1 MIKIGE
7 IIEGKISMNASGS
20 AYLVNHELPRD
31 IYIHRNNTNR
41 ALHLDTVKINV
52 VKGQGRE
59 FEGIVT
65 EITNRFRDEFVG
77 VIQISEKYA
86 FFIPDSNKMSV
97 DFFVPKK
104 KLKGAEDGQKVIVKL
119 TNWTEGAKNPNGEV
133 VKVLGSAGDNDVE
146 IHAILHEYDLPYEFE
161 PDILVEADAIS
172 VEIRQSDIDDRRDMR
187 AITTFTID
195 PVDAKDF
202 DDALSVEWINGQLQ
216 VGVHIADVSHY
227 LRPDTDLDKEAY
239 RRGTSVYLVDRVV
252 PMLPERLSNG
262 LCSLRPHE
270 DKLCFSAI
278 FTLDHNGAIVD
289 EWFGRTVIHSFH
301 RFSYEGAQDI
311 IEGTADYF
319 EDEIKTSWG
328 EHKNLYHLIAKD
340 LKDAVL
346 TLNTYAKKLRKQ
358 RLGEG
363 SITFDKQEI
372 RFKLDENN
380 KPVDLIFKI
389 AKDSNQLIEEF
400 MLLANRRVA
409 YVLNHNNYPDVNRIH
424 EEPSQEKL
432 GALKMFIK
440 QFGYDIKITSPKEI
454 TKSLNELLTLVKSK
468 PEENIIS
475 NLVVRSMQKAA
486 YSTKNLGH
494 YGLGFEDYAHFTS
507 PIRRY
512 PDVMVHRLLGRFLEK
527 KPAPKLDRLEGR
539 CIYLSDRERK
549 AQKAERDSIKY
560 MQSIYMSE
568 RIGNVYKGLI
578 TSVAEFGIF
587 VEITENKCEG
597 LIRLADIGGD
607 TFIVDMKNYC
617 VKGHNTGETIRLGDE
632 VHVIVGSVDIEK
644 KIINFK
650 LLR

>member
-1 MIKIGE
+1 MIKIGQT
-7 IIEGKISMNASGS
+7 IEGKISMNASGS
-20 AYLVNHELPRD
+20 AYLVNHDLPRD

-41 ALHLDTVKINV
+41 AFHLDTVKINV
-52 VKGQGRE
+52 VKGHGRE
-59 FEGIVT
+59 FEGVVT
-65 EITNRFRDEFVG
+65 EITQRFREEFVG
-77 VIQISEKYA
+77 VIQITEKYA
-86 FFIPDSNKMSV
+86 FFIPDSNKMPT
-97 DFFVPKK
+97 DFFIPKN
-104 KLKGAEDGQKVIVKL
+104 KLKGAKDSEKVIVKL
-119 TNWTEGAKNPNGEV
+119 TNWKEGSKNPNGEIV
-133 VKVLGSAGDNDVE
+133 RVLGSAGDNEVE

-161 PDILVEADAIS
+161 QDILAESEAIPAEIS
-172 VEIRQSDIDDRRDMR
+172 QSDIDERRDMR
-187 AITTFTID
+187 NVLTFTID
-195 PVDAKDF
+195 PADAKDF
-202 DDALSVEWINGQLQ
+202 DDALSVEWVDGQLQ

-278 FTLDHNGAIVD
+278 FTLDQNAAIVD
-289 EWFGRTVIHSFH
+289 EWFGRTIINSDH
-301 RFSYEGAQDI
+301 RYTYEEAQDV
-311 IEGTADYF
+311 IESPFTAKQGDKLF
-319 EDEIKTSWG
+319 
-328 EHKNLYHLIAKD
+328 N
-340 LKDAVL
+340 AVKE
-346 TLNTYAKKLRKQ
+346 LNIYAKKLRKQ

-372 RFKLDENN
+372 KFKLDENN

-409 YVLNHNNYPDVNRIH
+409 YVLNHNEYPDINRVH
-424 EEPSQEKL
+424 DEPNQEKL
-432 GALKMFIK
+432 VALKQFIK
-440 QFGYDIKITSPKEI
+440 QFGYDIKTTSPKEI
-454 TKSLNELLTLVKSK
+454 TNSLNALLASVKGK
-468 PEENIIS
+468 AEENIVS

-539 CIYLSDRERK
+539 CVYLSDRERK

-568 RIGNVYKGLI
+568 RVGNVYEGII
-578 TSVAEFGIF
+578 TSVTEYGIF
-587 VEITENKCEG
+587 VEIIENKCEG
-597 LIRLADIGGD
+597 LIKLADIGGD

-617 VKGHNTGETIRLGDE
+617 ARGHNTGETIRLGDK
-632 VHVIVGSVDIEK
+632 VHVIVQSVDIEK
-644 KIINFK
+644 KIINFT

>member
-1 MIKIGE
+1 
-7 IIEGKISMNASGS
+7 MNASGS
-20 AYLVNHELPRD
+20 AYLVNHDLPRD

-41 ALHLDTVKINV
+41 AFHLDTVKINV
-52 VKGQGRE
+52 VKGHGRE
-59 FEGIVT
+59 FEGVVT
-65 EITNRFRDEFVG
+65 EITQRFREEFVG
-77 VIQISEKYA
+77 VIQITEKYA
-86 FFIPDSNKMSV
+86 FFIPDSNKMPT
-97 DFFVPKK
+97 DFFIPKN
-104 KLKGAEDGQKVIVKL
+104 KLKGAKDSEKVIVKL
-119 TNWTEGAKNPNGEV
+119 TNWKEGSKNPNGEIV
-133 VKVLGSAGDNDVE
+133 RVLGSAGDNEVE

-161 PDILVEADAIS
+161 QDILAESEAIPAEIS
-172 VEIRQSDIDDRRDMR
+172 QSDIDERRDMR
-187 AITTFTID
+187 NVLTFTID
-195 PVDAKDF
+195 PADAKDF
-202 DDALSVEWINGQLQ
+202 DDALSVEWVDGQLQ

-278 FTLDHNGAIVD
+278 FTLDQNAAIVD
-289 EWFGRTVIHSFH
+289 EWFGRTIINSDH
-301 RFSYEGAQDI
+301 RYTYEEAQDV
-311 IEGTADYF
+311 IESPFTAKQGDKLF
-319 EDEIKTSWG
+319 
-328 EHKNLYHLIAKD
+328 N
-340 LKDAVL
+340 AVKE
-346 TLNTYAKKLRKQ
+346 LNIYAKKLRKQ

-372 RFKLDENN
+372 KFKLDENN

-409 YVLNHNNYPDVNRIH
+409 YVLNHNEYPDINRVH
-424 EEPSQEKL
+424 DEPNQEKL
-432 GALKMFIK
+432 VALKQFIK
-440 QFGYDIKITSPKEI
+440 QFGYDIKTTSPKEI
-454 TKSLNELLTLVKSK
+454 TNSLNALLASVKGK
-468 PEENIIS
+468 AEENIVS

-539 CIYLSDRERK
+539 CVYLSDRERK

-568 RIGNVYKGLI
+568 RVGNVYEGII
-578 TSVAEFGIF
+578 TSVTEYGIF
-587 VEITENKCEG
+587 VEIIENKCEG
-597 LIRLADIGGD
+597 LIKLADIGGD

-617 VKGHNTGETIRLGDE
+617 ARGHNTGETIRLGDK
-632 VHVIVGSVDIEK
+632 VHVIVQSVDIEK
-644 KIINFK
+644 KIINFT

>member
-1 MIKIGE
+1 MIKINE
-7 IIEGKISMNASGS
+7 IVEGKISMNASGS
-20 AYLVNHELPRD
+20 AYLVSEKLPRD
-31 IYIHRNNTNR
+31 IYIHKNNTNR
-41 ALHLDTVKINV
+41 ALHLDVVKIKI

-65 EITNRFRDEFVG
+65 EIVKRFRDEFVG
-77 VIQISEKYA
+77 AIQISQKHA
-86 FFIPDSNKMSV
+86 FFIPDSNKMPI
-97 DFFVPKK
+97 DFFIPLT
-104 KLKGAEDGQKVIVKL
+104 KLKDAKDGQKVVVRL
-119 TNWTEGAKNPNGEV
+119 TSWKDKAKNPNGEV
-133 VKVLGSAGDNDVE
+133 VKVLGEAGDNEVE
-146 IHAILHEYDLPYEFE
+146 IHSILHEYDLPYDFE
-161 PDILVEADAIS
+161 PDVLAEADAIS
-172 VEIRQSDIDDRRDMR
+172 SEIRQSDIEARKDMR
-187 AITTFTID
+187 DVLTFTID

-202 DDALSVEWINGQLQ
+202 DDALSVEWVDGQLK

-278 FTLDHNGAIVD
+278 FTLDHNGVIVD
-289 EWFGRTVIHSFH
+289 EWFGRTVINSDH
-301 RFSYEGAQDI
+301 RFSYEEAQDV
-311 IEGTADYF
+311 IEQKYEALDGL
-319 EDEIKTSWG
+319 
-328 EHKNLYHLIAKD
+328 KNC
-340 LKDAVL
+340 VL
-346 TLNTYAKKLRKQ
+346 TLDKYAKKLRKQ

-409 YVLNHNNYPDVNRIH
+409 YVLNHNDYPDVNRIH

-432 GALKMFIK
+432 GALKTFIK

-454 TKSLNELLTLVKSK
+454 TKSLNILLDSVKGK
-468 PEENIIS
+468 PEENIVS

-578 TSVAEFGIF
+578 TSVTEYGIF
-587 VEITENKCEG
+587 VEIMENKCEG
-597 LIRLADIGGD
+597 LVRLADIGGD
-607 TFIVDMKNYC
+607 TFVVDMKNYC
-617 VKGHNTGETIRLGDE
+617 ARGHNTGETIRLGDE
-632 VHVIVGSVDIEK
+632 VHVIVQSVDIEK
-644 KIINFK
+644 KIINFT

>member
-1 MIKIGE
+1 MIKINE
-7 IIEGKISMNASGS
+7 IVEGKISMNASGS
-20 AYLVNHELPRD
+20 AYLVSEKLPRD
-31 IYIHRNNTNR
+31 IYIHKNNTNR
-41 ALHLDTVKINV
+41 ALHLDVVKIKI

-65 EITNRFRDEFVG
+65 EIVKRFRDEFVG
-77 VIQISEKYA
+77 AIQISQKHA
-86 FFIPDSNKMSV
+86 FFIPDSNKMPI
-97 DFFVPKK
+97 DFFIPLT
-104 KLKGAEDGQKVIVKL
+104 KLKDAKDGQKVVVRL
-119 TNWTEGAKNPNGEV
+119 TSWKDKAKNPNGEV
-133 VKVLGSAGDNDVE
+133 VKVLGEAGDNEVE
-146 IHAILHEYDLPYEFE
+146 IHSILHEYDLPYDFE
-161 PDILVEADAIS
+161 PDVLAEADAIS
-172 VEIRQSDIDDRRDMR
+172 SEIRQSDIEARKDMR
-187 AITTFTID
+187 DVLTFTID

-202 DDALSVEWINGQLQ
+202 DDALSVEWVDGQLK

-278 FTLDHNGAIVD
+278 FTLDQNASIVG
-289 EWFGRTVIHSFH
+289 EWFGRTIINSDH
-301 RFSYEGAQDI
+301 RFTYEGAQEI
-311 IEGTADYF
+311 IEGKPHFY
-319 EDEIKTSWG
+319 ESDELDNDGYVKTLG
-328 EHKNLYHLIAKD
+328 GKI
-340 LKDAVL
+340 KDAVL
-346 TLNTYAKKLRKQ
+346 ALDKYAKKLRKQ

-409 YVLNHNNYPDVNRIH
+409 YLLNHNDYPDVNRVH
-424 EEPSQEKL
+424 EEPNQEKL
-432 GALKMFIK
+432 VALKQFIK
-440 QFGYDIKITSPKEI
+440 QFGYDIKVNTPQEITS
-454 TKSLNELLTLVKSK
+454 SLNKLLESVKGK
-468 PEENIIS
+468 AEENIVS

-494 YGLGFEDYAHFTS
+494 YGLGFKDYTHFTS

-512 PDVMVHRLLGRFLEK
+512 PDVMVHRLLGRYLDA
-527 KPAPKLDRLEGR
+527 KPAPKMDKLESR
-539 CIYLSDRERK
+539 CQYLSERERK

-560 MQSIYMSE
+560 MQTIYMSE
-568 RIGNVYKGLI
+568 RICNVYKGLI
-578 TSVAEFGIF
+578 TSVNDYGIF
-587 VEITENKCEG
+587 VEIAENKCEG

-607 TFIVDMKNYC
+607 TYSVDMKNYRLI
-617 VKGHNTGETIRLGDE
+617 GYNTGRVLRLGDE
-632 VHVIVGSVDIEK
+632 VLISVVSVDIEK
-644 KIINFK
+644 KNINFA
-650 LLR
+650 LIN

>member
-1 MIKIGE
+1 MKKEMMVGNQLEGE
-7 IIEGKISMNASGS
+7 IHFNQSGS
-20 AYLVNHELPRD
+20 AYFKSNQFLKSV
-31 IYIHRNNTNR
+31 YIHRNNTNR

-65 EITNRFRDEFVG
+65 EITHRFRDEFVG
-77 VIQISEKYA
+77 VIQVSEKYA
-86 FFIPDSNKMSV
+86 FFIPDSNKMPV
-97 DFFVPKK
+97 DFFIPKK
-104 KLKGAEDGQKVIVKL
+104 KLKGAEYGQKVIVKL

-161 PDILVEADAIS
+161 PDILAEADAINS
-172 VEIRQSDIDDRRDMR
+172 EIRQSDIDDRRDMR
-187 AITTFTID
+187 KITTFTID

-202 DDALSVEWINGQLQ
+202 DDALSVEWVNGQLQ

-278 FTLDHNGAIVD
+278 FTLDQNAAIVD
-289 EWFGRTVIHSFH
+289 EWFGRTVINSDH
-301 RFSYEGAQDI
+301 RYTYEEAQDI
-311 IEGTADYF
+311 IEQKYDVLDAL
-319 EDEIKTSWG
+319 
-328 EHKNLYHLIAKD
+328 KNS
-340 LKDAVL
+340 VL
-346 TLNTYAKKLRKQ
+346 TLDKYAKKLRKQ

-409 YVLNHNNYPDVNRIH
+409 YMLNHNEYPDVNRVH

-432 GALKMFIK
+432 GALKTFIK

-454 TKSLNELLTLVKSK
+454 TKSLNELLTLVKGK

-527 KPAPKLDRLEGR
+527 KPVPKLDRLEGR

-578 TSVAEFGIF
+578 TSVTEFGIF
-587 VEITENKCEG
+587 VEITENKCDCMV
-597 LIRLADIGGD
+597 RLTNMTGNWIS
-607 TFIVDMKNYC
+607 DMVNYC
-617 VKGHNTGETIRLGDE
+617 IKEINTGERIRLGDE
-632 VHVIVGSVDIEK
+632 VMIIISNVDIEK
-644 KIINFK
+644 KTIDAKI
-650 LLR
+650 L

>member
-7 IIEGKISMNASGS
+7 ILEGKISMNASGS

-31 IYIHRNNTNR
+31 IYIPRNNTNR

-65 EITNRFRDEFVG
+65 EIIHRFRDEFVG
-77 VIQISEKYA
+77 VIQVSEKYA
-86 FFIPDSNKMSV
+86 FFIPDSNKMPV
-97 DFFVPKK
+97 DFFIPKK

-161 PDILVEADAIS
+161 PDILAEADAIS
-172 VEIRQSDIDDRRDMR
+172 SEIRQSDIDDRRDMR
-187 AITTFTID
+187 GITTFTID

-202 DDALSVEWINGQLQ
+202 DDALSVEWVNGQLQ
-216 VGVHIADVSHY
+216 VGIHIADVSHY

-278 FTLDHNGAIVD
+278 FTLDQNAAIVD
-289 EWFGRTVIHSFH
+289 EWFGRTVINSDH
-301 RFSYEGAQDI
+301 RYTYEEAQDI
-311 IEGTADYF
+311 IEQKYDVLDAL
-319 EDEIKTSWG
+319 
-328 EHKNLYHLIAKD
+328 KNS
-340 LKDAVL
+340 VL
-346 TLNTYAKKLRKQ
+346 TLDKYAKKLRKQ

-409 YVLNHNNYPDVNRIH
+409 YVLNHNEYPDVNRIH

-432 GALKMFIK
+432 GALKTFIK

-454 TKSLNELLTLVKSK
+454 TKSLNELLTLVKGK

-512 PDVMVHRLLGRFLEK
+512 PDVMVHRLLGRFLEN

-578 TSVAEFGIF
+578 TSVTEFGIF

-617 VKGHNTGETIRLGDE
+617 VRGHNTGETIRLGDE

-644 KIINFK
+644 KIINFT

>member
-1 MIKIGE
+1 MIKIGQT
-7 IIEGKISMNASGS
+7 IEGKISMNASGS
-20 AYLVNHELPRD
+20 AYFVNHDLPRD

-41 ALHLDTVKINV
+41 ALHLDSVKINV

-65 EITNRFRDEFVG
+65 EITERFREEFVG
-77 VIQISEKYA
+77 VMQIAEKHA
-86 FFIPDSNKMSV
+86 FFVPDSNKMPV
-97 DFFVPKK
+97 DFFIPKN
-104 KLKGAEDGQKVIVKL
+104 KLKGAQDGQKVIVKL
-119 TNWTEGAKNPNGEV
+119 TNWKEDSKNPNGEV
-133 VKVLGSAGDNDVE
+133 VRVLGSAGDNEVE

-161 PDILVEADAIS
+161 PDILAESEAIS
-172 VEIRQSDIDDRRDMR
+172 AEISQSDIDDRRDMR
-187 AITTFTID
+187 NVLTFTID
-195 PVDAKDF
+195 PADAKDF
-202 DDALSVEWINGQLQ
+202 DDALSVEWVNGQLQ

-278 FTLDHNGAIVD
+278 FTLDHNGVIVD
-289 EWFGRTVIHSFH
+289 EWFGRTVINSDH
-301 RFSYEGAQDI
+301 RFSYEEAQDV
-311 IEGTADYF
+311 IEQKYEALDGL
-319 EDEIKTSWG
+319 
-328 EHKNLYHLIAKD
+328 KNC
-340 LKDAVL
+340 VL
-346 TLNTYAKKLRKQ
+346 TLDKYAKKLRKQ

-409 YVLNHNNYPDVNRIH
+409 YVLNHNDYPDVNRIH

-432 GALKMFIK
+432 GALKTFIK

-454 TKSLNELLTLVKSK
+454 TKSLNILLDSVKGK
-468 PEENIIS
+468 PEENIVS

-578 TSVAEFGIF
+578 TSVTEYGIF
-587 VEITENKCEG
+587 VEIMENKCEG
-597 LIRLADIGGD
+597 LVRLADIGGD
-607 TFIVDMKNYC
+607 TFVVDMKNYC
-617 VKGHNTGETIRLGDE
+617 ARGHNTGETIRLGDE
-632 VHVIVGSVDIEK
+632 VHVIVQSVDIEK
-644 KIINFK
+644 KIINFT

>member
-1 MIKIGE
+1 MIKIGQT
-7 IIEGKISMNASGS
+7 IEGKISMNASGS
-20 AYLVNHELPRD
+20 AYLVNHDLPRD

-41 ALHLDTVKINV
+41 AFHLDTVKINV
-52 VKGQGRE
+52 VKGHGRE
-59 FEGIVT
+59 FEGVVT
-65 EITNRFRDEFVG
+65 EITQRFREEFVG
-77 VIQISEKYA
+77 VIQITEKYA
-86 FFIPDSNKMSV
+86 FFIPDSNKMPV
-97 DFFVPKK
+97 DFFIPKN
-104 KLKGAEDGQKVIVKL
+104 KLKGAKEGEKVIVKL
-119 TNWTEGAKNPNGEV
+119 TNWKEGSKNPNGEIV
-133 VKVLGSAGDNDVE
+133 RVLGSAGDNEVE

-161 PDILVEADAIS
+161 QDILAESEAIPAEIS
-172 VEIRQSDIDDRRDMR
+172 QSDIDERRDMR
-187 AITTFTID
+187 KAFTFTID
-195 PVDAKDF
+195 PADAKDF
-202 DDALSVEWINGQLQ
+202 DDALSVEWVDGQLQ

-278 FTLDHNGAIVD
+278 FTLDQNAAIVD
-289 EWFGRTVIHSFH
+289 EWFGRTIINSNYRYTYEEAQEVIEYNELFL
-301 RFSYEGAQDI
+301 
-311 IEGTADYF
+311 
-319 EDEIKTSWG
+319 KTRSVG
-328 EHKNLYHLIAKD
+328 LSEQFNTNFLIDAAVRD
-340 LKDAVL
+340 LDK
-346 TLNTYAKKLRKQ
+346 YAKKLRKQ

-372 RFKLDENN
+372 KFKLDENN

-409 YVLNHNNYPDVNRIH
+409 YVLNHNDYPDINRVH
-424 EEPSQEKL
+424 DEPNQEKL
-432 GALKMFIK
+432 VALKQFIK
-440 QFGYDIKITSPKEI
+440 QFGYDIKTTSPKEI
-454 TKSLNELLTLVKSK
+454 TNSLNALLASVKGKS
-468 PEENIIS
+468 EENIIS

-539 CIYLSDRERK
+539 CVYLSDRERK

-568 RIGNVYKGLI
+568 RVGNVYEGII
-578 TSVAEFGIF
+578 TSVTEYGIF
-587 VEITENKCEG
+587 VEIIENKCEG
-597 LIRLADIGGD
+597 LIKLADIGGD

-617 VKGHNTGETIRLGDE
+617 ARGHNTGETIRLGDK
-632 VHVIVGSVDIEK
+632 VHVIVQSVDIEK
-644 KIINFK
+644 KIINFT

>member
-1 MIKIGE
+1 MIKIGQT
-7 IIEGKISMNASGS
+7 IEGKISMNASGS
-20 AYLVNHELPRD
+20 AYLVNHDLPRD

-41 ALHLDTVKINV
+41 AFHLDTVKINV
-52 VKGQGRE
+52 VKGHGRE
-59 FEGIVT
+59 FEGVVT
-65 EITNRFRDEFVG
+65 EITQRFREEFVG
-77 VIQISEKYA
+77 VIQITEKYA
-86 FFIPDSNKMSV
+86 FFIPDSNKMPT
-97 DFFVPKK
+97 DFFIPKN
-104 KLKGAEDGQKVIVKL
+104 KLKGAKDSEKVIVKL
-119 TNWTEGAKNPNGEV
+119 TNWKEGSKNPNGEIV
-133 VKVLGSAGDNDVE
+133 RVLGSAGDNEVE

-161 PDILVEADAIS
+161 QDILAESEAIPAEIS
-172 VEIRQSDIDDRRDMR
+172 QSDIDERRDMR
-187 AITTFTID
+187 NVLTFTID
-195 PVDAKDF
+195 PADAKDF
-202 DDALSVEWINGQLQ
+202 DDALSVEWVDGQLQ

-278 FTLDHNGAIVD
+278 FTLDQNAAIVD
-289 EWFGRTVIHSFH
+289 EWFGRTIINSDH
-301 RFSYEGAQDI
+301 RYTYEEAQDV
-311 IEGTADYF
+311 IESPFTAKQGDKLF
-319 EDEIKTSWG
+319 
-328 EHKNLYHLIAKD
+328 N
-340 LKDAVL
+340 AVKE
-346 TLNTYAKKLRKQ
+346 LNIYAKKLRKQ

-372 RFKLDENN
+372 KFKLDENN

-409 YVLNHNNYPDVNRIH
+409 YVLNHNEYPDINRVH
-424 EEPSQEKL
+424 DEPNQEKL
-432 GALKMFIK
+432 VALKQFIK
-440 QFGYDIKITSPKEI
+440 QFGYDIKTTSPKEI
-454 TKSLNELLTLVKSK
+454 TNSLNALLASVKGKS
-468 PEENIIS
+468 EENIIS

-539 CIYLSDRERK
+539 CVYLSDRERK

-568 RIGNVYKGLI
+568 RVGNVYEGII
-578 TSVAEFGIF
+578 TSVTEYGIF
-587 VEITENKCEG
+587 VEIIENKCEG
-597 LIRLADIGGD
+597 LIKLADIGGD

-617 VKGHNTGETIRLGDE
+617 ARGHNTGETIRLGDK
-632 VHVIVGSVDIEK
+632 VHVIVQSVDIEK
-644 KIINFK
+644 KIINFT

>member
-1 MIKIGE
+1 MIKIGQT
-7 IIEGKISMNASGS
+7 IEGKISMNASGS
-20 AYLVNHELPRD
+20 AYLVNHDLPRD

-41 ALHLDTVKINV
+41 AFHLDTVKINV
-52 VKGQGRE
+52 VKGHGRE
-59 FEGIVT
+59 FEGVVT
-65 EITNRFRDEFVG
+65 EITQRFREEFVG
-77 VIQISEKYA
+77 VIQITEKYA
-86 FFIPDSNKMSV
+86 FFIPDSNKMPT
-97 DFFVPKK
+97 DFFIPKN
-104 KLKGAEDGQKVIVKL
+104 KLKGAKEGEKVIVKL
-119 TNWTEGAKNPNGEV
+119 TNWKEGSKNPNGEIV
-133 VKVLGSAGDNDVE
+133 RVLGSAGDNEVE

-161 PDILVEADAIS
+161 QDILAESEAIPAEIS
-172 VEIRQSDIDDRRDMR
+172 QSDIDERRDMR
-187 AITTFTID
+187 NVLTFTID
-195 PVDAKDF
+195 PADAKDF
-202 DDALSVEWINGQLQ
+202 DDALSVEWVDGQLQ

-278 FTLDHNGAIVD
+278 FTLDQNAAIVD
-289 EWFGRTVIHSFH
+289 EWFGRTIINSDH
-301 RFSYEGAQDI
+301 RYTYEEAQDV
-311 IEGTADYF
+311 IESPFTAKQGDKLF
-319 EDEIKTSWG
+319 
-328 EHKNLYHLIAKD
+328 N
-340 LKDAVL
+340 AVKE
-346 TLNTYAKKLRKQ
+346 LNIYAKKLRKQ

-372 RFKLDENN
+372 KFKLDENN

-409 YVLNHNNYPDVNRIH
+409 YVLNHNEYPDINRVH
-424 EEPSQEKL
+424 DEPNQEKL
-432 GALKMFIK
+432 VALKQFIK
-440 QFGYDIKITSPKEI
+440 QFGYDIKTTSPKEI
-454 TKSLNELLTLVKSK
+454 TNSLNALLASVKGK
-468 PEENIIS
+468 AEENIVS

-539 CIYLSDRERK
+539 CVYLSDRERK

-568 RIGNVYKGLI
+568 RVGNVYEGII
-578 TSVAEFGIF
+578 TSVTEYGIF
-587 VEITENKCEG
+587 VEIIENKCEG
-597 LIRLADIGGD
+597 LIKLADIGGD

-617 VKGHNTGETIRLGDE
+617 ARGHNTGETIRLGDK
-632 VHVIVGSVDIEK
+632 VHVIVQSVDIEK
-644 KIINFK
+644 KIINFT

>member
-1 MIKIGE
+1 MIKIGQT
-7 IIEGKISMNASGS
+7 IEGKISMNASGS
-20 AYLVNHELPRD
+20 AYLVNHDLPRD

-41 ALHLDTVKINV
+41 AFHLDTVKINV

-59 FEGIVT
+59 FEGVVT
-65 EITNRFRDEFVG
+65 EITQRFREEFVG
-77 VIQISEKYA
+77 VIQITEKYA
-86 FFIPDSNKMSV
+86 FFIPDSNKMPT
-97 DFFVPKK
+97 DFFIPKN
-104 KLKGAEDGQKVIVKL
+104 KLKGAKEGEKVIVKL
-119 TNWTEGAKNPNGEV
+119 TNWKEGSKNPNGEIV
-133 VKVLGSAGDNDVE
+133 RVLGSAGDNEVE

-161 PDILVEADAIS
+161 QDILVESEAIPA
-172 VEIRQSDIDDRRDMR
+172 EISQSDIDERRDMR
-187 AITTFTID
+187 NVLTFTID
-195 PVDAKDF
+195 PADAKDF
-202 DDALSVEWINGQLQ
+202 DDALSVEWVDGQLQ

-278 FTLDHNGAIVD
+278 FTLDQNAAIVD
-289 EWFGRTVIHSFH
+289 EWFGRTIINSDH
-301 RFSYEGAQDI
+301 RYTYEEAQDV
-311 IEGTADYF
+311 IESPFTAKQGDKLF
-319 EDEIKTSWG
+319 
-328 EHKNLYHLIAKD
+328 N
-340 LKDAVL
+340 AVKE
-346 TLNTYAKKLRKQ
+346 LNIYAKKLRKQ

-372 RFKLDENN
+372 KFKLDENN

-409 YVLNHNNYPDVNRIH
+409 YVLNHNEYPDINRVH
-424 EEPSQEKL
+424 DEPNQEKL
-432 GALKMFIK
+432 VALKQFIK
-440 QFGYDIKITSPKEI
+440 QFGYDIKTTSPKEI
-454 TKSLNELLTLVKSK
+454 TNSLNALLASVKGK
-468 PEENIIS
+468 AEENIVS

-539 CIYLSDRERK
+539 CVYLSDRERK

-568 RIGNVYKGLI
+568 RVGNVYEGII
-578 TSVAEFGIF
+578 TSVTEYGIF
-587 VEITENKCEG
+587 VEIIENKCEG
-597 LIRLADIGGD
+597 LIKLADIGGD

-617 VKGHNTGETIRLGDE
+617 ARGHNTGETIRLGDK
-632 VHVIVGSVDIEK
+632 VHVIVQSVDIEK
-644 KIINFK
+644 KIINFT